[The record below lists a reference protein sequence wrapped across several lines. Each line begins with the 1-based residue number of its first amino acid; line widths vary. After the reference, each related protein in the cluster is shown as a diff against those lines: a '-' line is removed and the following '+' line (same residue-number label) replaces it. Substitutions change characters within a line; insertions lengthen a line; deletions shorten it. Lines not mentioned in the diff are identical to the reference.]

1 MYINSN
7 LNELLE
13 ISYFHTGCNSGSS
26 NRKFLFKQLASICTR
41 KVANISLLITP
52 RYRVRN
58 QPFLKWADYYIPSCT
73 STGLSLVNGYN
84 TIFPRLQGSPEGGGE
99 G

>member
-1 MYINSN
+1 M
-7 LNELLE
+7 
-13 ISYFHTGCNSGSS
+13 SYFHTGCNSGSS

-52 RYRVRN
+52 RYR
-58 QPFLKWADYYIPSCT
+58 SCT